1 MFYSINKAK
10 NGYVLGA
17 GYNEEY
23 VFLTWQEVL
32 THLANNP
39 LADEKQESTNEG
51 VSS

>member
-17 GYNEEY
+17 GYSEEY

-32 THLANNP
+32 TYLANNP
-39 LADEKQESTNEG
+39 LVDKQEDNDEG